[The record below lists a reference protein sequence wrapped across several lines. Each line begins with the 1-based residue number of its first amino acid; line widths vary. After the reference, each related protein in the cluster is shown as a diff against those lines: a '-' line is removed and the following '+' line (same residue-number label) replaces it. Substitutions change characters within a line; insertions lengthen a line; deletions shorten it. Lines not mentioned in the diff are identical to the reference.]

1 MATIDTGL
9 GWSADSDYLHNEA
22 GEWLCDQAVGRDSRR
37 YDKVNGGYAVC
48 VYSRGAWGESEW
60 WGPVLISTEPD
71 NVKTHIYGPFCDVIK
86 GDQQTA
92 SYAGMTWYVAGQWHF
107 PDSDISSFNTADDLV
122 NVVDSYF
129 YNLGSFALAVL
140 KAAKVRT
147 DRHRAFMAGLACG
160 LASETWPVLEV

>member
-22 GEWLCDQAVGRDSRR
+22 GEWLCDQAVGSDSRR

-48 VYSRGAWGESEW
+48 VYSRGAWGGSEW

-71 NVKTHIYGPFCDVIK
+71 NVKTHIYGPNCDEIK
-86 GDQQTA
+86 GSQTTVT
-92 SYAGMTWYVAGQWHF
+92 YAGMTWYVAGQWHF
-107 PDSDISSFNTADDLV
+107 PDSDISSFNSSDDLV
-122 NVVDSYF
+122 QWYA
-129 YNLGSFALAVL
+129 YYATLERLALTVL